1 MGASINLNKIKK
13 IYCNRIEIST
23 VYSNY
28 DIVYQNGKVNA
39 VDRNYNYFTFNTSG
53 STTITLANYRA
64 GDTTEWNGL
73 TYWGDGTTDYELSHT
88 YEKHG
93 TYNVKTKWMIH
104 GKNDEGI
111 DYGDSNTR
119 QSLVACKNINKN
131 ITDAAYL
138 FSYCDSL
145 KSVDMS
151 RFKTN
156 NITDMS
162 YMFCGCTAL
171 ENLNMRGLDTSNVTN
186 MKYMFG
192 DCGKL
197 KDLQISHF
205 NVSNVTD
212 MSYMFIGCGGIDGSH
227 FKNWDVSNV
236 VDMRAMFN
244 GAEIVKNCLD
254 LSGWNVSNVDDFIS
268 MFTSCYAS
276 EGIDISYWN
285 IKDDAT
291 TNTMFYWVYCK
302 GCERFDFSVHG
313 IEDHIKH
320 IGVSDDD
327 WKRM

>member
-1 MGASINLNKIKK
+1 MGASINLKNIKK
-13 IYCNRIEIST
+13 IYCNGVEIST
-23 VYSNY
+23 VYSDY
-28 DIVYQNGKVNA
+28 DVVYQNGKSNV
-39 VDRNYNYFTFNTSG
+39 VDRNYNYFTFNTSKIG
-53 STTITLANYRA
+53 VEYGAPITITLSDDRA
-64 GDTTEWNGL
+64 GDTTEWDGK
-73 TYWGDGTTDYELSHT
+73 TYWGDGTADYELSHT

-93 TYNVKTKWMIH
+93 TYTVKTKLMCSDD
-104 GKNDEGI
+104 K
-111 DYGDSNTR
+111 TR
-119 QSLVACKNINKN
+119 LVLVACKNVNRN
-131 ITDAAYL
+131 ITNVSHL
-138 FSYCDSL
+138 FYGCESL
-145 KSVDMS
+145 ISVDMS

-162 YMFCGCTAL
+162 YMFYGCTAL
-171 ENLNMRGLDTSNVTN
+171 ENLNMRGWDTSIVIN

-192 DCGKL
+192 ACGKL

-244 GAEIVKNCLD
+244 GAKIVKNCLD

-276 EGIDISYWN
+276 DGIDISYWN

-291 TNTMFYWVYCK
+291 TSTMFYWVYCK
-302 GCERFDFSVHG
+302 GCEIFDSSIHG